1 MHLKKRLFNR
11 IPVVIFIIAVQVSWI
26 AFMLMKLTALFWP
39 ISFSLQVISI
49 IAILVIINRR
59 DNPAYKLAW
68 VIPIL
73 AFPILGGLLYLV
85 IGGKKPAR
93 KMRRS
98 LNQSWERMVGFL
110 SQDTTVFDE
119 MAVLDKTA
127 HGQVHYLWNSATFPV
142 YRNTKTKYYRNGEE
156 MYPDM
161 LEALGSAK
169 HYIFMEYFIIEPG
182 TMWDGILAILKE
194 KARMGVDV
202 RLIYDDLGCLNKLPY
217 GYKEELSKYGI
228 KCEVFNS
235 VRLLFTTVINYRD
248 HRKILVVDGCIGFT
262 GGINLADEY
271 INVISPFGYWKDA
284 GVRLK
289 GEAVY
294 SLTIMFLT
302 TWFSLRRDD
311 EDISMFK
318 PCFDPKICS
327 DHDGYVQ
334 PYCDSPLDEEY
345 VAENVYLNIINMA
358 TRYVYLYTPYL
369 IIDNELMTSL
379 CLAARRGVDVRIMT
393 PGIPDKKL
401 VFFATQSCYLQLIEA
416 GVKIYEFTPGFLHA
430 KCSVCDDKIATVGTA
445 NLDYRSLYL
454 NFECGVYFYG
464 SSVVMALKKDFL
476 DTLEKCI
483 RIDGQAMQHKLPVRL
498 AQSILRLFAPML

>member
-1 MHLKKRLFNR
+1 
-11 IPVVIFIIAVQVSWI
+11 
-26 AFMLMKLTALFWP
+26 MLMKLTALSRT
-39 ISFSLQVISI
+39 ITFSLQMISI

-93 KMRRS
+93 KMRKS
-98 LNQSWERMVGFL
+98 LNQSWRKMAGFL
-110 SQDTTVFDE
+110 SQDLTVIDE
-119 MAVLDKTA
+119 IAAMDETA
-127 HGQVHYLWNSATFPV
+127 RGQANYLWNSATFPI
-142 YRNTKTKYYRNGEE
+142 YRNTQTKYYSNGEE

-161 LEALGSAK
+161 LEALGAAK
-169 HYIFMEYFIIEPG
+169 HYIFMEFFIIAPG
-182 TMWDGILAILKE
+182 TMWEGILAILKE

-202 RLIYDDLGCLNKLPY
+202 RLIYDDLGCLNRLPY
-217 GYKEELSKYGI
+217 GYKEELAKYGI
-228 KCEVFNS
+228 KCEVFNPL
-235 VRLLFTTVINYRD
+235 RLFFTAVINYRD
-248 HRKILVVDGCIGFT
+248 HRKILVVDGCVGFT

-302 TWFSLRRDD
+302 TWHSLRRDD
-311 EDISMFK
+311 EDILVFR
-318 PCFDPKICS
+318 PCFDTKTCS

-358 TRYVYLYTPYL
+358 SRYIYLFTPYL
-369 IIDNELMTSL
+369 IIDNELMTAL
-379 CLAARRGVDVRIMT
+379 CLASRRGVDVRIVT

-401 VFFATQSCYLQLIEA
+401 VFYATQSCYLQLIEA

-430 KCSVCDDKIATVGTA
+430 KCLVCDDKIATVGTV

-476 DTLEKCI
+476 GTLEKST
-483 RIDGQAMQHKLPVRL
+483 RIEGQAMRHKLPVRL